1 MHYGNL
7 AVVDKGPLK

>member
-1 MHYGNL
+1 MHNGNL